1 MKKNIFI
8 LLLGIVLSACSTSK
22 QTNVLNYSTPLPAGS
37 YVEIIGLGQTV
48 QKGAKFLGSISV
60 GDSGFT
66 SQCSYQEVIRD
77 AMNLARGMG
86 GNIVQIT
93 EHKEP
98 DLWSTCHR
106 IKADV
111 YYITKDKIDNP

>member
-1 MKKNIFI
+1 MKKIIF
-8 LLLGIVLSACSTSK
+8 LLFTLVLSACSTSK
-22 QTNVLNYSTPLPAGS
+22 QTNVLNYSTPLPTETP
-37 YVEIIGLGQTV
+37 VEIIGLGQTV

-111 YYITKDKIDNP
+111 YYITKDKTDNP

>member
-1 MKKNIFI
+1 MKKIIFLLFI
-8 LLLGIVLSACSTSK
+8 LVLSACSTSK

-37 YVEIIGLGQTV
+37 SVEIIGLGQTV

-98 DLWSTCHR
+98 DLWSTCHH
-106 IKADV
+106 IKADI
-111 YYITKDKIDNP
+111 YYIANDKADNP